1 MAIMFRHQSRCY
13 RHLCRDGIMPGAVG
27 LGLVV
32 ALNVAFFATT
42 PSRSTLAAT
51 PSRST
56 LAATPSRSTPAAPPA
71 IASATPL
78 TAPVVTDPASQGF
91 SVMADSGRGLGFG
104 FLIFDWDCAAGIP
117 GFGPLAAPTGT
128 HAFASEPR

>member
-13 RHLCRDGIMPGAVG
+13 HHLCRDGIMPGAVG

-32 ALNVAFFATT
+32 ALNVAFFAT
-42 PSRSTLAAT
+42 T

-104 FLIFDWDCAAGIP
+104 FLTFDWDCAAGIP